1 MRASQN
7 AQMQTRAGARAAR
20 ARPALLLAHVL
31 GVLEARV
38 APGVAPIVGTRA
50 RAALACVSVAVREGV
65 VLLEAAL
72 RRSGL
77 PLVDEDALLHAL
89 RQPACRPR
97 PRAVVREWMAAVAD
111 SAAREASLQWLMER
125 TTAREMVRAIDAL
138 LAPPQLLSMYSTVK
152 NILNS
157 PNLGGGGEEAWA
169 IARCCAVRH
178 GMLGSAFDDALA
190 HAMVEWRSEAELVA
204 AVTTGLVPW
213 LQLQDNDTSRAR
225 AYMQRAGSDA
235 AKRGTC
241 ARAIT
246 IMCVACPCHQT
257 RDGMSD
263 LFIELRHVLFTEAS
277 VSAPVV
283 MDLLL
288 SACGHHNQVL
298 WQHLLRR
305 CGAAARER
313 GLQALHGWRATAE
326 PAITFKQYLLDFA
339 AAADTVAPAYSER
352 HAKWNT

>member
-1 MRASQN
+1 
-7 AQMQTRAGARAAR
+7 MQTRAGARAAR

-31 GVLEARV
+31 GMLEARV

-65 VLLEAAL
+65 VRMEAAL

-89 RQPACRPR
+89 RQPEGRPR

-111 SAAREASLQWLMER
+111 SAEAREASLQWLMER

-138 LAPPQLLSMYSTVK
+138 LAPPQLLSMYSTVE

-157 PNLGGGGEEAWA
+157 PNLGGGGEEARA

-204 AVTTGLVPW
+204 AVTTGLVPR
-213 LQLQDNDTSRAR
+213 LQLQEHDVSRAR

-246 IMCVACPCHQT
+246 IMYVACPCHHT
-257 RDGMSD
+257 RNGMCD
-263 LFIELRHVLFTEAS
+263 LFTELRHVIFTEAS

-288 SACGHHNQVL
+288 SVCGHHNQVL

-339 AAADTVAPAYSER
+339 ATAADANAV
-352 HAKWNT
+352 